1 MQYSTNYNMNKP
13 ELAEQYRLSHWNENT
28 DIIDGALQA
37 IRSGADEVM
46 KATLLNFCYPIGSL
60 YWSSKST
67 DPSTLFGGT
76 WTQIKDRFV
85 WAKGDNDTVNA
96 TGGAKTV
103 TLTVN
108 QIPSHTHTFTG
119 SEVTTGGSSATN
131 TGSESSHTHSYSHT
145 HGYTPSGKIAS
156 TSGGTDNK
164 TASESSHTHN
174 MEHYHSKGT
183 MNIQG
188 TARSLRVNDEISPTG
203 AFTKNDF
210 ANNSIGN
217 SGSHYWQW
225 ATLKFNASNSGA
237 WTGKTSGS
245 LANNTS
251 GDSTP
256 KTSTGAGSAHSHTA
270 YFTGSAGTTTSQ
282 SSTTT
287 GAGSSHSHTMAH
299 THKVTA
305 SGTNGNTGGG
315 KAHEN
320 MPPYIVKYCWER
332 TA

>member
-1 MQYSTNYNMNKP
+1 MQYSENFNMNKP
-13 ELAEQYRLSHWNENT
+13 ERSDQYNINHWNENT
-28 DIIDGALQA
+28 DTIDGALQA
-37 IRSGADEVM
+37 IRSGADEVL
-46 KATLLNFCYPIGSL
+46 KTTLLNFCYPIGSL
-60 YWSSKST
+60 YWSGNLT
-67 DPSTLFGGT
+67 NPSTLFGGT
-76 WTQIKDRFV
+76 WVQIKDRFV

-108 QIPSHTHTFTG
+108 QIPIHTHTFTG

-164 TASESSHTHN
+164 TASESSHTHGMAHRHN
-174 MEHYHSKGT
+174 IEHTHTYRIPARWRVANGNTADKYDGMSDNTETTANQSTKYSGGSITTSGT
-183 MNIQG
+183 
-188 TARSLRVNDEISPTG
+188 TAR
-203 AFTKNDF
+203 
-210 ANNSIGN
+210 NS
-217 SGSHYWQW
+217 
-225 ATLKFNASNSGA
+225 T
-237 WTGKTSGS
+237 
-245 LANNTS
+245 
-251 GDSTP
+251 D
-256 KTSTGAGSAHSHTA
+256 AGSAHSHTA
-270 YFTGSAGTTTSQ
+270 YFTGTAGTTTSQ
-282 SSTTT
+282 SATTT

-305 SGTNGNTGGG
+305 SGTNGNTGGSE
-315 KAHEN
+315 AHEN